1 MEAATPLPF
10 SQVRT
15 QGARLWI
22 DGLVV
27 DDACAVRLAH
37 AREEAGE
44 DLARLV
50 LDAIAIGA
58 RVLDREQTGANADFV
73 RAEFEK
79 AARELD
85 AAFVDRARLV
95 AERLD
100 KRIDDVFGPEN
111 GHVTKA
117 LTRHFGDESSVAVQ
131 NRVKALLAE
140 VGVQMREDLRKQF
153 SSDGENNPLATFQRM
168 AIGAMRDSAQAQSE
182 QLKAMDAKLAAMRED
197 VLRLQAEKEK
207 LQEVAAEAERGTAKG
222 RSYEEEVAAAVD
234 ALALPLGDDCEAVG
248 DLKEAVGKK
257 GDVVVAIGAAQGPAQ
272 GRIVFEA
279 KNSRLSR
286 PEAVRQL
293 DDARRER
300 NADYAVLVVPSEEKV
315 PARMQALREYNGDK
329 LIVAYDVDEG
339 PLALQVAYSL
349 ARARVL
355 MARGGA
361 DGVDGVAVAD
371 TVERAVG
378 ELEEVRRVRQQ
389 LTGAKTQIDRASDIV
404 GAMSDRVRGHLEEI
418 AALVRAAEDG
428 APEQ

>member
-27 DDACAVRLAH
+27 DDPRAVRLARE
-37 AREEAGE
+37 REEAGE
-44 DLARLV
+44 DVARLV

-85 AAFVDRARLV
+85 AAFVDRARIV

-117 LTRHFGDESSVAVQ
+117 LARHFGDESSVAVQ

-140 VGVQMREDLRKQF
+140 VGVQMREDLRRQF
-153 SSDGENNPLATFQRM
+153 SSDSENNPLATFQRM
-168 AIGAMRDSAQAQSE
+168 AIGAMRDSAQAQQQ
-182 QLKAMDAKLAAMRED
+182 QLRAMDEKLA
-197 VLRLQAEKEK
+197 VLREEVVKLQAEKDK
-207 LQEVAAEAERGTAKG
+207 LEEVAAEAQRGTAKG
-222 RSYEEEVAAAVD
+222 RTYEEDVAAAID
-234 ALALPLGDDCEAVG
+234 ALALPLGDDCQAVG
-248 DLKEAVGKK
+248 DLKEATGKK
-257 GDVVVAIGAAQGPAQ
+257 GDVVVAIGAAHGPPQ

-279 KNSRLSR
+279 KNSRLSK
-286 PEAVRQL
+286 PEAIRQL

-300 NADYAVLVVPSEEKV
+300 NADYAVLVVPCEEKL
-315 PARMQALREYNGDK
+315 PARMHPLREYNGDK
-329 LIVAYDVDEG
+329 LVVAYDADEG

-361 DGVDGVAVAD
+361 EGVDGAAVAD
-371 TVERAVG
+371 YLERALG
-378 ELEEVRRVRQQ
+378 ELEDVRRVRQQ
-389 LTGAKTQIDRASDIV
+389 LTGAKTQIDKASDIV
-404 GAMSDRVRGHLEEI
+404 GVMSDRVRGHLEEI
-418 AALVRAAEDG
+418 AALVASAED
-428 APEQ
+428 E